1 MSLAILPL
9 TDTQRVAAM
18 VAAMAELFG
27 VTASPVRIR
36 GYVEALADL
45 PAATVAE
52 AIRRVTQT
60 WRYPDMPRPGD
71 LRAVADAGRADVGR
85 WRDRCP
91 HTPACPTP
99 TRCQLKTHRGDA

>member
-1 MSLAILPL
+1 
-9 TDTQRVAAM
+9 M

-36 GYVEALADL
+36 GYVEALVDV
-45 PAATVAE
+45 PAATLAE

-60 WRYPDMPRPGD
+60 WRYPDMPKPGD
-71 LRAVADAGRADVGR
+71 LRAAADALRADVGL

-91 HTPACPTP
+91 HTPACQTP
-99 TRCQLKTHRGDA
+99 TRCALKTDRGIA